1 VSIDLAMKDLITST
15 ILSPELVTALAKA
28 LAQVGSTHSTGGL
41 LSVKAAA
48 SRAGVSTGLLRKWRK
63 AGTLKEYRA
72 GSRVLVKWED
82 LEALLQG
89 AGPTENASGLAPVES
104 IMSRSSKRKAG

>member
-1 VSIDLAMKDLITST
+1 MSIDLAMKDLITTT

-28 LAQVGSTHSTGGL
+28 LAQLGSTPSTGGL

-48 SRAGVSTGLLRKWRK
+48 TRAGVSTALLRKWRK

-82 LEALLQG
+82 LEALLK
-89 AGPTENASGLAPVES
+89 GPPENASELATVES